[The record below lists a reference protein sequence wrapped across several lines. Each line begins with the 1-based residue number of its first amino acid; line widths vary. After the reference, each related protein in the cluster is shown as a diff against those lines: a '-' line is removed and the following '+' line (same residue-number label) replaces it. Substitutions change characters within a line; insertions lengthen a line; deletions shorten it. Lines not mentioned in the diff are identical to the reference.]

1 MNLPPPKSRR
11 LRPPRG
17 RAPAAAGPV
26 RAAEAEVRRAAGVR
40 GEHDGAGCVVVPGR
54 RGVPDVRR
62 AARHRVPL
70 RGGGGTLQGAAAMP
84 HPRVTSAFA
93 PQAIGSLDCDIG
105 LARLIAQLRVISRHY
120 LLLSNE

>member
-26 RAAEAEVRRAAGVR
+26 RAAEASEVRRAAGVR
-40 GEHDGAGCVVVPGR
+40 GEHDGAGGVVVPGR

-70 RGGGGTLQGAAAMP
+70 RGGGGALQGAAAMAD
-84 HPRVTSAFA
+84 PRVTSAPAFRPSIA
-93 PQAIGSLDCDIG
+93 RRLPCHSVELG
-105 LARLIAQLRVISRHY
+105 LARDVSCSIFSLD
-120 LLLSNE
+120 

>member
-40 GEHDGAGCVVVPGR
+40 GEHDGAGCVVVPGG

-70 RGGGGTLQGAAAMP
+70 RGGGGALQGAAAAIP
-84 HPRVTSAFA
+84 DPRVTSATAFRPA
-93 PQAIGSLDCDIG
+93 RAYLHIDSVEHCFSSVNG
-105 LARLIAQLRVISRHY
+105 LT
-120 LLLSNE
+120 